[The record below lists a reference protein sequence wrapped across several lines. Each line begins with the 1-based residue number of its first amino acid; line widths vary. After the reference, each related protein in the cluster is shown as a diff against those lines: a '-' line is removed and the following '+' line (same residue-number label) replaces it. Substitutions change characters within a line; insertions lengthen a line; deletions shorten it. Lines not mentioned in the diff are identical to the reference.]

1 MTLVRLWVVQVCVSV
16 CLCDVCSG
24 PNSSQR
30 RKGRQTYTC
39 HQTLELEKDFKFN
52 RYLSRSRR
60 IELSRQLSLTERQI
74 KIWFQNRRMKEKRE
88 IQAIRELN
96 ETDHTHRVAAVRL
109 PTPPPSEH
117 WTEPEASIPIRFGGR
132 SLRTVK
138 NRDMGSF
145 VKGVDLNQIN
155 KIFPLEKRRSPTRET
170 LVWKSESL

>member
-1 MTLVRLWVVQVCVSV
+1 MKLHG
-16 CLCDVCSG
+16 VCSCAG

-96 ETDHTHRVAAVRL
+96 ETDLHSRAAAAAVNNIRL
-109 PTPPPSEH
+109 PTPPPSDH
-117 WTEPEASIPIRFGGR
+117 
-132 SLRTVK
+132 
-138 NRDMGSF
+138 
-145 VKGVDLNQIN
+145 
-155 KIFPLEKRRSPTRET
+155 
-170 LVWKSESL
+170 